1 MNTSYDPKAD
11 AFYARFAPEGTEISD
26 TREAAPGV
34 FLDVDAHGHLV
45 GIEVLSVRVRDAGG
59 YGTTHEAAVAE
70 G

>member
-11 AFYARFAPEGTEISD
+11 AFYARFAPEGTEVAD

-34 FLDVDAHGHLV
+34 FLDVDAHGQLV
-45 GIEVLSVRVRDAGG
+45 GIEVLSVRARDGG
-59 YGTTHEAAVAE
+59 VYGGTLESALAQ